1 MTTTDLVEGTR
12 KDELPKPSPAVRVS
26 DVEGKM
32 AELAK
37 QLTPPEGGRLRAEVL
52 RIFDGGLGAYVRDV
66 RRAMVEVRL
75 EQPLTVE
82 RGTLI
87 EVEGV
92 PELATEALPVGLRV
106 VWKGVRAKNC
116 GVSQRFRARKTFVEK
131 RAARLPFETPR
142 VSEGLR
148 SNGLVRVVTSRTS
161 KALEDVQAAAV
172 EYRWMKLDLRFCED
186 VRDPGSLAAALEP
199 LIGLV
204 RENDVV
210 LVTRDG
216 GELADLDAFEDERV
230 IEALAS
236 LTERCA
242 TVLAIGEGGAE
253 LMTSQVVTHRGETP
267 TASVHLIARET
278 WERADPWSG
287 ETRSTSPEAPQP
299 ILPGAPVVT
308 SKPERASRRPP
319 ADSRAEND
327 ESIPRHAAAA
337 PARSVRWLLLAA
349 AACMGWWAR
358 GYFGDREAARDQQ
371 SDARSVVT
379 SSAAPGSSAPGR

>member
-1 MTTTDLVEGTR
+1 MTTTDLAEGTR

-37 QLTPPEGGRLRAEVL
+37 QLTAPEGGRLRGELL
-52 RIFDGGLGAYVRDV
+52 RTFDGGLGAYVRDV

-75 EQPLTVE
+75 EQVLTVE

-87 EVEGV
+87 EVEGA

-106 VWKGVRAKNC
+106 VWKGARAKNC

-148 SNGLVRVVTSRTS
+148 SNGLVRVVTGRAS
-161 KALEDVQAAAV
+161 KALEDVQGVAV

-186 VRDPGSLAAALEP
+186 VRDAGSIAAALEP

-204 RENDVV
+204 SANDVV

-242 TVLAIGEGGAE
+242 TVLAIGQGSDE
-253 LMTSQVVTHRGETP
+253 LMTSQVVTHRSETP
-267 TASVHLIARET
+267 SASVHLIARET

-287 ETRSTSPEAPQP
+287 ETRSTVPEAPQP
-299 ILPGAPVVT
+299 ILPGAPAVT
-308 SKPERASRRPP
+308 SPAERPSRRPA
-319 ADSRAEND
+319 ADSRGAGE
-327 ESIPRHAAAA
+327 ESA
-337 PARSVRWLLLAA
+337 PARVAAVPGRSVRFLVLAA
-349 AACMGWWAR
+349 AACAGWWAR
-358 GYFGDREAARDQQ
+358 GYFGDREPNPERQ
-371 SDARSVVT
+371 SDARSAVT
-379 SSAAPGSSAPGR
+379 SSAGPAAASR